1 MKSFVLFQMISLVQG
16 IKVLKTDDYID
27 GVATI
32 SLDLKVRFD

>member
-16 IKVLKTDDYID
+16 IKVLKTHDIIG